1 MKNVQGRGVVFVYN
15 TDLIERTKGFMD
27 PEEGER
33 LFQLA
38 LDAGRMGPCLEIGSY
53 CGKSALYMGP
63 ACQSHGG
70 ILYSIDHHRGNEEQ
84 QPGELYHDPELV
96 DPRTGRMDTLFFLRK
111 VLAEAELED
120 TVVPLVGGSD
130 HIARFWHTPLSLVF
144 IDGGH
149 TFKAAY
155 TDYVSWFS
163 HVQPGG
169 FLVVHDIFERPEDGG
184 QAPWYVY
191 ETAKKSGLFE
201 ELPRTKSLGVL
212 RRYRPG
218 ELPPDLPE

>member
-1 MKNVQGRGVVFVYN
+1 MYN
-15 TDLIERTKGFMD
+15 AELIEKTKGFMD

-38 LDAGRMGPCLEIGSY
+38 YAASERGACLEIGSY

-63 ACQSHGG
+63 ACRARGG
-70 ILYSIDHHRGNEEQ
+70 ILYSVDHHRGNEEQ
-84 QPGELYHDPELV
+84 QPGEFYHDPDLV
-96 DPRTGRMDTLFFLRK
+96 DPRTGRMDTLFFFRSA
-111 VLAEAELED
+111 LAEGGLED
-120 TVVPLVGGSD
+120 TVVPVVGASA
-130 HIARFWHTPLSLVF
+130 HIARFWTTPLSLVF

-149 TFKAAY
+149 TFAAAY

-163 HVQPGG
+163 HIQPDG

-201 ELPRTKSLGVL
+201 ELPRTKTLGVL

-218 ELPPDLPE
+218 ELPLDLPR

>member
-1 MKNVQGRGVVFVYN
+1 MYDKK
-15 TDLIERTKGFMD
+15 LIEETKGFMD

-38 LDAGRMGPCLEIGSY
+38 LEASKRGACLEIGSY

-63 ACQSHGG
+63 ACRANNG
-70 ILYSIDHHRGNEEQ
+70 ILYSLDHHRGNEEQ
-84 QPGELYHDPELV
+84 QPGEFYHDPDLV
-96 DPRTGRMDTLFFLRK
+96 DVRTGRMDTLFFFRTALEK
-111 VLAEAELED
+111 GNLED
-120 TVVPLVGGSD
+120 TVVPLIGKSA
-130 HIARFWHTPLSLVF
+130 HLARFWTTPLSLLF

-149 TFKAAY
+149 TFRAAY
-155 TDYVSWFS
+155 TDYLSWVS
-163 HVQPGG
+163 HILPDG
-169 FLVVHDIFERPEDGG
+169 FLVVHDIFERPEEGG

-201 ELPRTKSLGVL
+201 ELPMTKNMGVL

-218 ELPPDLPE
+218 ELPPDLPS

>member
-1 MKNVQGRGVVFVYN
+1 
-15 TDLIERTKGFMD
+15 MD

-33 LFQLA
+33 LFRLA
-38 LDAGRMGPCLEIGSY
+38 LKASQQGPCLEIGSY

-63 ACQSHGG
+63 ACRSNDS

-84 QPGELYHDPELV
+84 QPGEFYHDTDLV
-96 DPRTGRMDTLFFLRK
+96 DPRTGRMDTLFFFRNT
-111 VLAEAELED
+111 LAAGDLEH
-120 TVVPLVGGSD
+120 TVVPLVGASA
-130 HIARFWHTPLSLVF
+130 HIARFWSTPLALVF

-149 TFKAAY
+149 TFKAAF
-155 TDYVSWFS
+155 TDYISWVS
-163 HVQPGG
+163 HIQPDG
-169 FLVVHDIFERPEDGG
+169 FLVVHDIFEHPEEGG

-201 ELPRTKSLGVL
+201 ELERTKTLGVL

-218 ELPPDLPE
+218 DLPADLPA